1 MTTLAPPSGPETT
14 TTAPPCVGCGQVQ
27 TRQLLNVRGGRYV
40 TCTACGVVRNDPL
53 PPEEDLEALAEYWSE
68 NHYLQEDKLR
78 RKFDPQVQAMA
89 YSRVLRELEPY
100 RCSGRLLE
108 IGCAAGSFLDAAA
121 RDDWLPTGI
130 ELSKAT
136 ATYAREQRGL
146 DVRAGTIS
154 TVDLGGEQFD
164 AVVMIDVIEHVYDP
178 ARLLREVHRVLG
190 PGGALLVMTPNV
202 RSLGARVL
210 RSDWEAYA
218 PGDHLWLFDCATLP
232 KLCEQA
238 GYTIRKRW
246 TIDCNPFALARSFR
260 QRLLPGKR
268 QVHGAKPTTQEN
280 LCASIQQRNRLI
292 GKMKSSCCLQLA
304 RALVNSVLTQLNL
317 GDKLYLLVE
326 RD

>member
-14 TTAPPCVGCGQVQ
+14 TKVPFCIGCGSTE
-27 TRQLLNVRGGRYV
+27 TRSLLNVRGGRYV
-40 TCTACGVVRNDPL
+40 TCTGCGLVRNDPL

-89 YSRVLRELEPY
+89 YGRVLRELDPY

-121 RDDWLPTGI
+121 REDWLPTGI
-130 ELSKAT
+130 ELSKST
-136 ATYAREQRGL
+136 ATYARDKRGL

-154 TVDLGGEQFD
+154 TVDLGGERFD
-164 AVVMIDVIEHVYDP
+164 AVVMIDVIEHVYNP
-178 ARLLREVHRVLG
+178 AHLLREAYKVLA

-232 KLCEQA
+232 TLCEQA

-246 TIDCNPFALARSFR
+246 TIDCNPFALARSLR
-260 QRLLPGKR
+260 RLLLPTKEDA
-268 QVHGAKPTTQEN
+268 QGAEATTKEN
-280 LCASIQQRNRLI
+280 LRTSIHKRNRLI
-292 GKMKSSCCLQLA
+292 GKMKSSRGLQLA

-317 GDKLYLLVE
+317 GDKLYLLVD